1 MAKKSTGKAKGAK
14 RAAKPVRGKGA
25 PPETRPRVASIERLP
40 LATFTEK
47 AYLDYSMYVV
57 LDRALPNLA
66 DGLKPVQRRI
76 IYAMS
81 ELGLS
86 AAAKYKKSA
95 RTVGD
100 VLGKFH
106 PHGDSACYEAMV
118 LMAQPF
124 SYRYPLVD
132 GQGNWGS
139 PDDPKSFAAMRYTES
154 RLTPFAQVLLSE
166 LEQGTVEWTPNF
178 DGTLEEPKV
187 MPARLPHVLLNGTT
201 GIAVGMATDI
211 PPHNVR
217 EVAAACVR
225 LLEKPDSTT
234 GELMKHI
241 QGPDYPTE
249 AEIVTPKADI
259 RAMYNT
265 GNGSIRARAKWLRED
280 GEIVITALPYQVS
293 PAKVLE
299 QIAQQMQQKKLPMVE
314 DLRDESDHENPIRL
328 VIVPRSGRIDAVE
341 LMDHLFATTDLERSY
356 RVNLN
361 MIGLDGRPRV
371 FSLKDLLSEWL
382 KFRLVTVRRRLQH
395 RLDKVLAR
403 LHILD
408 GLLIAFLNLDE
419 VIRIIR
425 REDEPKPVLMKRFK
439 ISEIQ
444 ADAILETKLRH
455 LAKLEEMKIKGEQKE
470 LDKERAELEG
480 ILKSAVKLKQK
491 VRDEIIAD
499 AEEFG
504 DKRRSPLVERSEAKA
519 IDVTQLLPTEPITV
533 VLSEKGW
540 VRAAKGHEVDARA
553 LDYKTGDKFLQAA
566 RGKSNQPV
574 VFLDSTGR
582 SYTLPAHKLPSA
594 RGHGEPLASS
604 LNPPPGA
611 TWAGVMMGAPEDLYL
626 IASDAGYGFVCK
638 LGDLITDRRAG
649 KAVLKVPKGA
659 KALPPQRVTNMQGD
673 WLAAATNKGNILV
686 FMVAELP
693 AMEKGKGEKILAIP
707 GARVAKR
714 EEYLAGIAVFQEGQ
728 RLLLRTGKGELLL
741 RSGNDIDQYVSERA
755 LRGSKLPRGHQ
766 EVKGIEV
773 QEK

>member
-1 MAKKSTGKAKGAK
+1 MAKKTSGKSVPSKKAPARRGKA
-14 RAAKPVRGKGA
+14 RSVAA
-25 PPETRPRVASIERLP
+25 RPRVANIERLP

-57 LDRALPNLA
+57 LDRALPNIA

-166 LEQGTVEWTPNF
+166 LEQGTVAWVPNF
-178 DGTLEEPKV
+178 DGTLEEPKI

-225 LLEKPDSTT
+225 LLDKPDSTT

-249 AEIVTPKADI
+249 AEIVTSKAEI
-259 RAMYNT
+259 RALYNS
-265 GNGSIRARAKWLRED
+265 GLGSIRARAKWQREN
-280 GEIVITALPYQVS
+280 GEIVITALPHQVS
-293 PAKVLE
+293 PAKVLM
-299 QIAQQMQQKKLPMVE
+299 QIDQQRQQKKLPMVE

-328 VIVPRSGRIDAVE
+328 VIVPRSGRIDPVE
-341 LMDHLFATTDLERSY
+341 IMDHLFATTDLERSY

-371 FSLKDLLSEWL
+371 YNLKDLLSEWL
-382 KFRLVTVRRRLQH
+382 KFRIDTVRRRLQH
-395 RLDKVLAR
+395 RLDKVQAR

-408 GLLIAFLNLDE
+408 GLLVAFLNLDE

-439 ISEIQ
+439 LTEIQ
-444 ADAILETKLRH
+444 AEAILETKLRH
-455 LAKLEEMKIKGEQKE
+455 LAKLEEMKIRGEQKE
-470 LDKERAELEG
+470 LARERDELEK
-480 ILKSAVKLKQK
+480 ILKSNQKLRAL
-491 VRDEIIAD
+491 VRDEIVSD

-504 DKRRSPLVERSEAKA
+504 DKRRSPLIEREAAKA

-566 RGKSNQPV
+566 RGKTNQQV
-574 VFLDSTGR
+574 VFLDSAGR

-611 TWAGVMMGAPEDLYL
+611 TWSGVMMGTPEDLYL

-638 LGDLITDRRAG
+638 LGDLLTDRRAG
-649 KAVLKVPKGA
+649 KAVLKVPKGS
-659 KALPPQRVTNMQGD
+659 KALPPQRVNKYDED
-673 WLAAATNKGNILV
+673 WLAAVTNKGNILV

-693 AMEKGKGEKILAIP
+693 PMEKGKGEKILAIP

-714 EEYLAGIAVFQEGQ
+714 EEYLAGIAVFKEGQ

-741 RSGNDIDQYVSERA
+741 RSGNDIDQYISERA

-766 EVKGIEV
+766 EVKEIEA
-773 QEK
+773 QAQ

>member
-1 MAKKSTGKAKGAK
+1 MAKKASAKSRPPK
-14 RAAKPVRGKGA
+14 KPPMKRGKSA
-25 PPETRPRVASIERLP
+25 AAAARPRVANVERLP

-57 LDRALPNLA
+57 LDRALPALA

-106 PHGDSACYEAMV
+106 PHGDAACYEAMV

-124 SYRYPLVD
+124 SYRYPLID

-166 LEQGTVEWTPNF
+166 LEQGTVEWQPNF
-178 DGTLEEPKV
+178 DGTLEEPKL

-225 LLEKPDSTT
+225 LLEKPDSTV
-234 GELMKHI
+234 GDLMRHI
-241 QGPDYPTE
+241 KGPDYPTE
-249 AEIVTPKADI
+249 AEIVTPRAEI
-259 RAMYNT
+259 RALYNS
-265 GNGSIRARAKWLRED
+265 GNGSLRARARWTRED
-280 GEIVITALPYQVS
+280 DNIVITALPFQVS
-293 PAKVLE
+293 PAKIME

-328 VIVPRSGRIDAVE
+328 VIVPRSNRVDAAE
-341 LMDHLFATTDLERSY
+341 LMSHLFVTTDLERSF

-371 FSLKDLLSEWL
+371 FNLKDLLGEWL
-382 KFRLVTVRRRLQH
+382 KFRIETVRRRLQH
-395 RLDKVLAR
+395 RLDRVLAR

-425 REDEPKPVLMKRFK
+425 REDEPKPVLMKRFRLT
-439 ISEIQ
+439 EIQ
-444 ADAILETKLRH
+444 TEAILETKLRH
-455 LAKLEEMKIKGEQKE
+455 LAKLEEMKIKGEQAE
-470 LDKERAELEG
+470 LDRERAELEKT
-480 ILKSAVKLKQK
+480 LKSNQKLKAR
-491 VRDEIIAD
+491 VRDELIGD

-504 DKRRSPLVERSEAKA
+504 DERRSPLIEREEAKA
-519 IDVTQLLPTEPITV
+519 IDVTQLLPTEPLTV

-540 VRAAKGHEVDARA
+540 VRAAKGHELDPGTLAFKAGDA
-553 LDYKTGDKFLQAA
+553 FLQAA
-566 RGKSNQPV
+566 RGKSNQLA

-594 RGHGEPLASS
+594 RGQGEPLASS
-604 LNPPPGA
+604 LNPPAGA
-611 TWAGVMMGAPEDLYL
+611 NWAGIMMGQPEDLYL
-626 IASDAGYGFVCK
+626 LASDAGYGFVCK
-638 LGDLITDRRAG
+638 LGDLVTDRRAG
-649 KAVLKVPKGA
+649 KSVLNVPKGA
-659 KALPPQRVTNMQGD
+659 RVLPPQPVRDLKND
-673 WLAAATNKGNILV
+673 WVCLASNTGRLLAFLV
-686 FMVAELP
+686 EEVPPLAR
-693 AMEKGKGEKILAIP
+693 GKGIKLMNIP
-707 GARVAKR
+707 GKKVAKR
-714 EEYLAGIAVFQEGQ
+714 EEYVAGIAVIPDGGH
-728 RLLLRTGKGELLL
+728 LYIHSGKHHLHLKGAQLEQYSGE
-741 RSGNDIDQYVSERA
+741 RG
-755 LRGSKLPRGHQ
+755 LRGNKLP
-766 EVKGIEV
+766 KGYTQVSRLDTER
-773 QEK
+773 

>member
-1 MAKKSTGKAKGAK
+1 MASKSPGRSSKKVPAK
-14 RAAKPVRGKGA
+14 RGKSRA
-25 PPETRPRVASIERLP
+25 IEARPRVANIERLP

-57 LDRALPNLA
+57 LDRALPNIA

-166 LEQGTVEWTPNF
+166 LEQGTVEWVPNF
-178 DGTLEEPKV
+178 DGTLEEPKI

-211 PPHNVR
+211 PPHKVR

-225 LLEKPDSTT
+225 LLDKPDSTT
-234 GELMKHI
+234 GELMKNI

-249 AEIVTPKADI
+249 AEIVTSKAEI

-265 GNGSIRARAKWLRED
+265 GLGSIRARAKWQREN
-280 GEIVITALPYQVS
+280 GEIVITALPHQVS
-293 PAKVLE
+293 PAKVLM
-299 QIAQQMQQKKLPMVE
+299 QIDQQRQQKKLPMVE

-328 VIVPRSGRIDAVE
+328 VIVPRSGRIDPVE
-341 LMDHLFATTDLERSY
+341 IMDHLFATTDLERSY

-371 FSLKDLLSEWL
+371 YNLKDLLSEWL
-382 KFRLVTVRRRLQH
+382 KFRIETVRRRLQH
-395 RLDKVLAR
+395 RFDKVQAR

-408 GLLIAFLNLDE
+408 GLLIAYLNLDE

-439 ISEIQ
+439 LTEIQ
-444 ADAILETKLRH
+444 AEAILETKLRH
-455 LAKLEEMKIKGEQKE
+455 LAKLEEMKIRGEQNE
-470 LDKERAELEG
+470 LARERDELEKL
-480 ILKSAVKLKQK
+480 LKSNQKLRAL
-491 VRDEIIAD
+491 VRDEIISD

-504 DKRRSPLVERSEAKA
+504 DKRRSPLIEREAAKA

-566 RGKSNQPV
+566 RGKTNQQV

-611 TWAGVMMGAPEDLYL
+611 TWSGVMMGAPEDLYL

-649 KAVLKVPKGA
+649 KAVLKVPKGSR
-659 KALPPQRVTNMQGD
+659 ALPPQRVADMNND
-673 WLAAATNKGNILV
+673 WLAAVTNRGNILV

-693 AMEKGKGEKILAIP
+693 PMEKGKGEKILAIP
-707 GARVAKR
+707 GARVVKR
-714 EEYLAGIAVFQEGQ
+714 EEYLAGIAVFKEGQ

-741 RSGNDIDQYVSERA
+741 RSGSDIDQYVSERA

-766 EVKGIEV
+766 EVKEIEV